1 MKKIFALAIVV
12 SLLISPHPAFAQG
25 DESFSI
31 SLSRDFGYGGF
42 ENDIEG
48 LFSFHAQGPENL
60 ARVDFYIDEQLIA
73 SDETA
78 PFSYQ
83 FSTKTYLPGEHH
95 LYALGFTADGQE
107 LRSNEI
113 VRVFLSAE
121 EARDKVVGLVF
132 PLLGIILLILVV
144 VTVIPLALGRGK
156 PQPGKYGLSGG
167 AVCAKCGLPFP
178 IHFFSFHAGA
188 KNFERC
194 PHCGK
199 WVWVRKATKEDLLAA
214 EARWVGDD
222 KIANS
227 ETKETRL
234 RRQIDDSRYDK

>member
-1 MKKIFALAIVV
+1 MKKVFTLVILAA
-12 SLLISPHPAFAQG
+12 LLIGARPAFAQG
-25 DESFSI
+25 NQDFTI

-60 ARVDFYIDEQLIA
+60 TRVDFYIDEELAA

-78 PFSYQ
+78 PFSFQ
-83 FSTKTYLPGEHH
+83 FSTKTYAPGERH
-95 LYALGFTADGQE
+95 LYARGFTSDGRE

-113 VRVFLSAE
+113 VRVFLSAD
-121 EARDKVVGLVF
+121 EARTKVVGLIF
-132 PLLGIILLILVV
+132 PLLGIIVLILIVV
-144 VTVIPLALGRGK
+144 AMIPLAFGRGK
-156 PQPGKYGLSGG
+156 PQPGKYGISGG
-167 AVCAKCGLPFP
+167 AVCPKCGLPFP

-188 KNFERC
+188 NNFERC

-199 WVWVRKATKEDLLAA
+199 WVWVRKANKDDLAA
-214 EARWVGDD
+214 AQALWVGDD
-222 KIANS
+222 KLTNV
-227 ETKETRL
+227 ETQEDRL